1 MENKEKTIYE
11 ELIDLQDL
19 IKKESSL
26 SINLIKWQLNYTE
39 NNGVKE
45 LCKSFFIYQSK

>member
-1 MENKEKTIYE
+1 MENKEKTIYN

-26 SINLIKWQLNYTE
+26 
-39 NNGVKE
+39 KE
-45 LCKSFFIYQSK
+45 LCKSFLYISANKIKKHRY

>member
-1 MENKEKTIYE
+1 MENKKKTIYD

-26 SINLIKWQLNYTE
+26 
-39 NNGVKE
+39 KE

>member
-1 MENKEKTIYE
+1 MENNEQKSLYD

-26 SINLIKWQLNYTE
+26 
-39 NNGVKE
+39 KE
-45 LCKSFFIYQSK
+45 LCKSPLFILVQIK